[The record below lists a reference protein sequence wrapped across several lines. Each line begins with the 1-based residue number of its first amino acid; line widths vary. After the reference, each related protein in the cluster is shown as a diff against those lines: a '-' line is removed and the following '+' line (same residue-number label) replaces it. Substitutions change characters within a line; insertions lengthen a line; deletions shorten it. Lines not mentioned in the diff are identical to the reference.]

1 MQSETEEKISAMLD
15 ELHVPAHFQPP
26 DDPETGVQPSQP
38 FPLEERLALLI
49 SKYAENLQQMNH
61 ALQHAHA
68 SNLELAVVIKKAF
81 RYLER
86 GHVLNAKARLGEYV
100 RRIRQQEEFRKHA
113 AARPAPE

>member
-1 MQSETEEKISAMLD
+1 MPSPTEEKIAAMLD
-15 ELHVPAHFQPP
+15 ELHVPTHFQPP

-38 FPLEERLALLI
+38 YPLEERLALLI
-49 SKYAENLQQMNH
+49 SKYGENLAQFNH

-68 SNLELAVVIKKAF
+68 SNLELATVVKKGY

-100 RRIRQQEEFRKHA
+100 RRIRQQEELRKRA
-113 AARPAPE
+113 AAASAPE